1 MAYEKLQ
8 ASTAIAIYKSD
19 NANIPNPAAQTI
31 TGTHTLPIAS
41 PFTLEDNTAPFA
53 DVSVGDIV
61 LNTSSGE
68 SATVTVVVST
78 SQLTLNA
85 DIFTAAGEAYVL
97 YTQQLDLLKAGN
109 GCVLYVGVSGDLK
122 VITAAGNEVLFV
134 GVPVGFFPVQV
145 NKVLSTGTAAASVV
159 ALW

>member
-8 ASTAIAIYKSD
+8 ASAAITIYKSD

-53 DVSVGDIV
+53 DVKVGDIV

-109 GCVLYVGVSGDLK
+109 GCVLYVGVSGDLN
-122 VITAAGNEVLFV
+122 VITAAGQTVLFI

-145 NKVLSTGTAAASVV
+145 TNVLSTSTTADSIV

>member
-8 ASTAIAIYKSD
+8 ASAAITIYKSN

-31 TGTHTLPIAS
+31 TGVVTSVIANKLVDS
-41 PFTLEDNTAPFA
+41 TAPFA
-53 DVSVGDIV
+53 GVKVGDIV
-61 LNTSSGE
+61 LNTSAGE
-68 SATVTVVVST
+68 SATVTAVDST

-85 DIFTAAGEAYVL
+85 DIFTALGEPYVL
-97 YTQQLDLLKAGN
+97 YTQQLDFLKAGN
-109 GCVLYVGVSGDLK
+109 GCVLYVGVSGDLN
-122 VITAAGNEVLFV
+122 VITAAGQTVLFI

-145 NKVLSTGTAAASVV
+145 TNVLSTSTTADSIV

>member
-8 ASTAIAIYKSD
+8 ASTAVAIYKSD

-31 TGTHTLPIAS
+31 TGVVTSVLPNKLVDS
-41 PFTLEDNTAPFA
+41 TAPFA
-53 DVSVGDIV
+53 DVKVGDIV
-61 LNTSSGE
+61 LNTGAGGE
-68 SATVTVVVST
+68 SATVTAVDST

-85 DIFTAAGEAYVL
+85 DIFTALGEPYVL

-145 NKVLSTGTAAASVV
+145 NKVLSTGTAAESVV

>member
-8 ASTAIAIYKSD
+8 ASAAITIYKSN

-31 TGTHTLPIAS
+31 TGVVTSVIANKLVDS
-41 PFTLEDNTAPFA
+41 AAPFA
-53 DVSVGDIV
+53 DVKVGDIV
-61 LNTSSGE
+61 LNTSAGE
-68 SATVTVVVST
+68 SATVTAVDST

-85 DIFTAAGEAYVL
+85 DIFTALGEPYVL
-97 YTQQLDLLKAGN
+97 YTQQLDFLKAGN
-109 GCVLYVGVSGDLK
+109 GCVLYVGVSGDLN
-122 VITAAGNEVLFV
+122 VITAAGHTVLFI

-145 NKVLSTGTAAASVV
+145 TNVLSTSTTADSIV

>member
-8 ASTAIAIYKSD
+8 ASAAITIYKSN

-31 TGTHTLPIAS
+31 TGVVTSVIANKLVDS
-41 PFTLEDNTAPFA
+41 TAPFA
-53 DVSVGDIV
+53 DVKVGDIV
-61 LNTSSGE
+61 LNTSAGE
-68 SATVTVVVST
+68 SATVTAVDST

-85 DIFTAAGEAYVL
+85 DIFTALGEPYVL
-97 YTQQLDLLKAGN
+97 YTQQLDFLKAGN
-109 GCVLYVGVSGDLK
+109 GCVLYVGVSGDLN
-122 VITAAGNEVLFV
+122 VITAAGQTVLFI

-145 NKVLSTGTAAASVV
+145 TNVLSTSTTADSIV

>member
-1 MAYEKLQ
+1 MAYQKLQ
-8 ASTAIAIYKSD
+8 ASTAVAIYKSD
-19 NANIPNPAAQTI
+19 DANIPNPGAQTI
-31 TGTHTLPIAS
+31 TGSITSVSANKLVDSA
-41 PFTLEDNTAPFA
+41 APFA
-53 DVSVGDIV
+53 DVKVGDIV
-61 LNTSSGE
+61 FNTTAGT
-68 SATVTVVVST
+68 SATVTAVDST

-85 DIFTAAGEAYVL
+85 DIFTVAAQSYTV

-145 NKVLSTGTAAASVV
+145 NKVLSTGTAADSVV

>member
-8 ASTAIAIYKSD
+8 ASAAITIYKSN

-31 TGTHTLPIAS
+31 TGVVTSVIANKLVDS
-41 PFTLEDNTAPFA
+41 AAPFA
-53 DVSVGDIV
+53 DVKVGDIV
-61 LNTSSGE
+61 LNTSAGE
-68 SATVTVVVST
+68 SATVTAVDST

-85 DIFTAAGEAYVL
+85 DIFTALGEPYVL
-97 YTQQLDLLKAGN
+97 YTQQLDFLKAGN
-109 GCVLYVGVSGDLK
+109 GCVLYVGVSGDLN
-122 VITAAGNEVLFV
+122 VITAAGQTVLFI

-145 NKVLSTGTAAASVV
+145 TNVLSTSTTADSIV